1 MVNQKVIFFDEREIA
16 CRGGEG
22 GAAGK
27 KLILYDKDGLGEY
40 KKYYFFFFL
49 QRAAHCFSIISI
61 VIVSPQGHTF

>member
-1 MVNQKVIFFDEREIA
+1 MVNQKVIFCDEREIA

-40 KKYYFFFFL
+40 KKYSFFSFCKE
-49 QRAAHCFSIISI
+49 QH
-61 VIVSPQGHTF
+61 IVSLLFQKLL